1 MHLAIIMDGNRRWGE
16 KKGLP
21 VFEGHRHGAEKIKEV
36 TRWCIKRRIEILTLF
51 AFSTENWKRAEK
63 EVGFFMDLAEKF
75 IIENI
80 KELHKEGVRVRFY
93 GERKGI
99 PKALLGEM
107 GMTEAL
113 TVGNN
118 RIVMNILFNYG
129 GRAEIVEA
137 VKKIVAQGFAV
148 SQIDETKIAEYLYT
162 AGLPDPNLIIRT
174 SGERRLSNFLTWQS
188 VYSELYF
195 TERYWPDFSEKDLD
209 GALAEY
215 ARRQRRFGR

>member
-1 MHLAIIMDGNRRWGE
+1 
-16 KKGLP
+16 
-21 VFEGHRHGAEKIKEV
+21 
-36 TRWCIKRRIEILTLF
+36 
-51 AFSTENWKRAEK
+51 
-63 EVGFFMDLAEKF
+63 
-75 IIENI
+75 
-80 KELHKEGVRVRFY
+80 
-93 GERKGI
+93 
-99 PKALLGEM
+99 
-107 GMTEAL
+107 
-113 TVGNN
+113 
-118 RIVMNILFNYG
+118 MNILFNYG